1 MNDSIT
7 IIDDSTQKKI
17 IISFSQYCDLI
28 IGLRHASDI
37 YQEVGEKSRVKDF
50 KKVTKT
56 LESLTNWTMH
66 SVDFDSFDIR
76 DYIEDNWESFLES
89 SEEDWDPVGI
99 QEQLD
104 PETQKL
110 LETF

>member
-1 MNDSIT
+1 
-7 IIDDSTQKKI
+7 
-17 IISFSQYCDLI
+17 
-28 IGLRHASDI
+28 
-37 YQEVGEKSRVKDF
+37 
-50 KKVTKT
+50 
-56 LESLTNWTMH
+56 MH

-99 QEQLD
+99 HEELD
-104 PETQKL
+104 PETEKLL